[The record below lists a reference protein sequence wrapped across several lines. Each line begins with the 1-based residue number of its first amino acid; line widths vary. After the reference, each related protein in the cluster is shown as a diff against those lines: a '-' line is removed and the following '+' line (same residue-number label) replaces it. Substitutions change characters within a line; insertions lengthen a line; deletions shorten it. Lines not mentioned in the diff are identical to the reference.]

1 MYDLPARRSSALAPF
16 SSRLEHFFG
25 MRHAP
30 IDSALFVAHRRQL
43 RELLPKNSVAVVHA
57 ADILPTNGDGSLR
70 LQPASDLFWLTGIE
84 QEESVLV
91 LAPDAAEPANRE
103 ILFIRQ
109 PNERLATWEGE
120 KLSPEKAQAISGVA
134 KVRWLSELRG
144 VLHGLVCE
152 SGQVFL
158 NANEHERAALDV
170 ESRDMRLGRQLI
182 ARYPLHRFERLA
194 PLLRRLRAVKSPAE
208 VDLIRQAVGITD
220 AGLRRLLAVLAPGVM
235 EYELEAELLA
245 EFTRRRA
252 RMGYEPIVAAGK
264 NACVLHYVDN
274 DGPCRDGDLL
284 LVDVGASY
292 ANYNADL
299 TRTYPVNGRFTPR
312 QRAVYDAVL
321 RVLKAAIARTTKGT
335 LLRDWKRAAQLD
347 MNAEL
352 LQLGLLKPEDLAKD
366 TPEEPACRKYFM
378 HGLGHSLGLGVHD
391 LAPIDGPLEPGWVI
405 TVEPGIYI
413 PAEGIG
419 VRLENDILVTEQG
432 PVDLCAGVPIEPD
445 AIEALLAR

>member
-1 MYDLPARRSSALAPF
+1 
-16 SSRLEHFFG
+16 

-43 RELLPKNSVAVVHA
+43 RDLLPKNSVVVVHA
-57 ADILPTNGDGSLR
+57 ADVLPTNGDGTLA
-70 LQPASDLFWLTGIE
+70 LEPASDLFWLTGIE

-109 PNERLATWEGE
+109 PNELLATWEGE
-120 KLSPEKAQAISGVA
+120 KLSKEKAQAISGVA
-134 KVRWLSELRG
+134 KIRWLSDLRG
-144 VLHGLVCE
+144 VLHGLLCE
-152 SGQVFL
+152 GGQVFL
-158 NANEHERAALDV
+158 NANEHERAAV
-170 ESRDMRLGRQLI
+170 EVDSRDMRFARQLI
-182 ARYPLHRFERLA
+182 AAYPLHRFERLA
-194 PLLRRLRAVKSPAE
+194 PFMRRLRAVKSPAE
-208 VDLIRQAVGITD
+208 VDLLRQAIGITD
-220 AGLRRLLAVLAPGVM
+220 SGLRRVCSVLRPGVM
-235 EYELEAELLA
+235 EYELEAELRA

-252 RMGYEPIVAAGK
+252 KMGYEPIIASGK

-274 DGPCRDGDLL
+274 DGPCRDGDLVL
-284 LVDVGASY
+284 IDVGANY

-299 TRTYPVNGRFTPR
+299 TRTYPVNGTFTPR
-312 QRAVYDAVL
+312 QRAVYEAVL
-321 RVLKAAIARTTKGT
+321 RVLKSSIPRATRGT

-347 MNAEL
+347 MTEEL
-352 LQLGLLKPEDLAKD
+352 LKLGLLTTEEVAKD

-445 AIEALLAR
+445 EIEALLK